1 MPFFATFGRRTN
13 RCSGRWSVAVC
24 TALVCLTALDIN
36 AQDATTQTP
45 NTAPELEQVLSS
57 YEGQKV
63 GAVEIAGRPDVN
75 ASDLQP
81 LLAQKAGEPFAK
93 SKIDQS
99 IAALKSSGTAK
110 DVKLDIRPQ
119 PDGIRIMFVLQP
131 ALYFGIYTFPGAGR
145 FSYARLLQV
154 SDYPPRGAYSSV
166 DVQNTSDQLRTFFQ
180 RNGYFEAQVRS
191 ELQTDPAHG
200 VVNVAFHI
208 TRNRHA
214 KFGRVILNGAPP
226 ELKPKLQGELKSWW
240 ARLRGAAI
248 RNGKSYSLKTV
259 QKATQYLESK
269 LIDENYLGS
278 RVKLANAEYDPQ
290 TNRADVLFDVTPGE
304 LAHVEIQGAHLWS
317 WTRHRLLPMYEQAGL
332 DPEIIQ
338 EGRQNLVS
346 YFQSRGYFDVQVE
359 TRNEEEQKGRKI
371 LYRVTKGPR
380 HRVEDVEI
388 VGNHSLSDRLLR
400 GYVKVDEAGFFSFFS
415 HGKFSDQRVRQSVDN
430 LENAYQAEGFS
441 SVKVVPDITKNGGN
455 IVARFRIDEGPRDV
469 VASLHLNGNHNV
481 AEDKLAPGG
490 LKAAEGQP
498 YSAKKVDEDRSQI
511 LAQYLR
517 MGYLNANFRATA
529 RKMDGNPHRLEVT
542 YHITEGPRVIISSV
556 TTLGAQSTRQSLID
570 QTVRLIP
577 KAPLREDDMFSAENR
592 LYELGTFDWAEVDP
606 RRPITTQ
613 NREDVLVKLHESRE
627 NEIRY
632 GFGFEVINRG
642 GSVPSGTVAVPGL
655 PPVGLPS
662 TFQTSEK
669 TFWGPRG
676 TFQYTR
682 RNFRG
687 LGETITLAL
696 VGARLDQRAGIS
708 YSDPYFLGANWSSNS
723 TITVERNSENPIFTS
738 RFGDFGFQ
746 VQRLLNAAGTKTLSL
761 GYGYRQTSLANLL
774 IPDLVPPEDRSLHLS
789 NLTSAYAYDT
799 RDNSLDATRGM
810 YQTVNLDLSLRPIGS
825 SVNFARLR
833 GQAAYYKTV
842 GAGIVW
848 ANSLRIGLAQPFAD
862 SRIPVSELFFSGGGS
877 TLRGFPLNGAGPQH
891 ALAVCSDPADPSTCT
906 QIQVPEGGREL
917 FIVNSEFRIPLP
929 IKKGL
934 GLVAFYD
941 GGNVFEHL
949 GFRDFGSYSNTV
961 GVGFRYKTPV
971 GPVRID
977 FGHNL
982 NAPPGIKSTQ
992 FFITLGQ
999 AF

>member
-1 MPFFATFGRRTN
+1 
-13 RCSGRWSVAVC
+13 VVC
-24 TALVCLTALDIN
+24 TTFVCLAALDIN
-36 AQDATTQTP
+36 AQDAMNQTP
-45 NTAPELEQVLSS
+45 TTAPQVEQVLSS

-63 GAVEIAGRPDVN
+63 AAIEVAGRPDVN
-75 ASDLQP
+75 TSDLQP
-81 LLAQKAGEPFAK
+81 LLAQKAGEPFSK
-93 SKIDQS
+93 SKVDQS
-99 IAALKSSGTAK
+99 IAALKSSGKAK
-110 DVKLDIRPQ
+110 DVELDIRPQ
-119 PDGIRIMFVLQP
+119 PDGIRLMFVPQP
-131 ALYFGIYTFPGAGR
+131 AFYFGIYTFPGAGG

-226 ELKPKLQGELKSWW
+226 ELKPKLQGDLKSWR
-240 ARLRGAAI
+240 ARLRGVAI

-278 RVKLANAEYDPQ
+278 RVKLANSEYDPQ
-290 TNRADVLFDVTPGE
+290 TNHADVHFDITPGT
-304 LAHVEIQGAHLWS
+304 LVHVEIEGAHLWS

-338 EGRQNLVS
+338 EGKQNLVS
-346 YFQSRGYFDVQVE
+346 YFQSKGYFDVQVE
-359 TRNEEEQKGRKI
+359 TRNEQEQKGQRI
-371 LYRVTKGPR
+371 IYRITRGPR

-388 VGNHSLSDRLLR
+388 VGNHSLPDRQLR
-400 GYVKVDEAGFFSFFS
+400 GYVKVEKAGFFSFFS
-415 HGKFSDQRVRQSVDN
+415 HGKFSDQRVRQSVNN
-430 LENAYQAEGFS
+430 LENVYQAEGFS
-441 SVKVVPDITKNGGN
+441 GVKVVPDISKSGGN

-469 VASLHLNGNHNV
+469 VGALHLDGDNNV
-481 AEDKLAPGG
+481 PEEKLVPGG

-498 YSAKKVDEDRSQI
+498 YSAKNVDEDRNQI

-529 RKMDGNPHRLEVT
+529 HKMDGNPHRLEVT
-542 YHITEGPRVIISSV
+542 YHITEGPRVIISLV
-556 TTLGAQSTRQSLID
+556 TTLGARSTRQSLID

-592 LYELGTFDWAEVDP
+592 LYALGTFDWAEVDP

-613 NREDVLVKLHESRE
+613 NREDVLVKLHESPE

-687 LGETITLAL
+687 LGETIALGL
-696 VGARLDQRAGIS
+696 VGARLVQRAAIS
-708 YSDPYFLGANWSSNS
+708 YSDPYFLGANWSSNL
-723 TITVERNSENPIFTS
+723 TISAERSSENPIFTS

-761 GYGYRQTSLANLL
+761 GYDYRQTSLTNLL
-774 IPDLVPPEDRSLHLS
+774 IPDLVSPEDRNLHLS
-789 NLTSAYAYDT
+789 NLTSAYAFDT
-799 RDNSLDATRGM
+799 RDNSLDATKGM
-810 YQTVNLDLSLRPIGS
+810 YETVNLDLSLRPIGS

-833 GQAAYYKTV
+833 AQAAYYKTV

-891 ALAVCSDPADPSTCT
+891 SLPVCSDPANPSTCT

-917 FIVNSEFRIPLP
+917 FILNSEFRIPLP

-949 GFRDFGSYSNTV
+949 GFTDFGSYSNTV
-961 GVGFRYKTPV
+961 GLGFRYKTPV
-971 GPVRID
+971 GPVRVD

-982 NAPPGIKSTQ
+982 NALPGIKSTQ